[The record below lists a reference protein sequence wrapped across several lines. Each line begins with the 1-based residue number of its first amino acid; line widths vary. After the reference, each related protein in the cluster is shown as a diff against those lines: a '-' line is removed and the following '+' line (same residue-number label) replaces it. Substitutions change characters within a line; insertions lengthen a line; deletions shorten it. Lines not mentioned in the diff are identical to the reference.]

1 MIIVDTNVIVA
12 GLITHNP
19 AAPTARLLDAVVSGQ
34 VRPLLSAALL
44 DEYRAVLLRPKI
56 RKLHGLG
63 EAQIDELLARIVH
76 HAMWREPAASGSSAP
91 DKGDNHLW
99 DMLYAEPAATLV
111 TGDLRLL
118 DTPPFEARVVRV
130 QDYDPDPH

>member
-19 AAPTARLLDAVVSGQ
+19 AAPTARLPDAMVSGQ

-76 HAMWREPAASGSSAP
+76 HAMWREPAASGFSAP